1 MGGRK
6 EAVHDWSWMHGQATL
21 LGDPSISRGPYSGLG
36 CTGSWVCGFQ
46 LWGHRMSGGGETV
59 KDAL

>member
-6 EAVHDWSWMHGQATL
+6 EAVHDWSWTHRQPTL

-36 CTGSWVCGFQ
+36 CTGSGSVGFSCGDIACQ
-46 LWGHRMSGGGETV
+46 EEVRP
-59 KDAL
+59 